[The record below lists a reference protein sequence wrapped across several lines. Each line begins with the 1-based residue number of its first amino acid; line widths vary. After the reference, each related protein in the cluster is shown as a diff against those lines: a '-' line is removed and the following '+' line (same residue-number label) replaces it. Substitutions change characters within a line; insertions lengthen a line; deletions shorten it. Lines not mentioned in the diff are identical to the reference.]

1 MHAIKCPR
9 SYLCACDVQG
19 QSLTPESKQL
29 LADAA
34 ASSAAAAAT
43 GRIEAELPKLEDT
56 LVRETA
62 KLGQQSSSILA
73 EAMRMR
79 SLSVEEANASDQ
91 ERLASMREVR
101 RLQAEQWAREEEA
114 IQRRARERQQE
125 LDTFR
130 ALGEEVV
137 ANVLAANPNAA
148 SAPPPVAP
156 PTPAAPLPPVSELL
170 GQVWLPRTSLAHS
183 LTNLCT

>member
-1 MHAIKCPR
+1 M
-9 SYLCACDVQG
+9 
-19 QSLTPESKQL
+19 TPESKQL

-43 GRIEAELPKLEDT
+43 GGRIEAELPKLAREDT